1 MALKEKMLALDSIEQ
16 MNLKSKEFMNRMA
29 EYNPEYVEKL
39 NGEVTTESQK
49 KQVCRKSGR

>member
-1 MALKEKMLALDSIEQ
+1 MLALDSIEQ